1 MRRAGICFWMMI
13 KRMGRRPIYWGL
25 LLLFPAALFAVPA
38 FNKGVEKER
47 IAVGYVMESSEQ
59 TERGGRSGSGQAG
72 NEWNAEA
79 EPLPDSRQILRLLEE
94 RLSGT
99 SSEEAE
105 GQGVFEYRKYMNK
118 DILKQDIRRGEISCG
133 IIFDKDFAERLSEQ
147 DYRHCIS
154 LYLPEGMNVGGI
166 VQEDVFRQV
175 YQVYSAVWYAGL
187 LGQQGYEVKPEEV
200 LQKFSEY
207 QSEGKVFAVKYEE
220 SEKGED
226 PAADREGA
234 AMREQELMSD
244 GGQGSVLS
252 LRGILAFLTLMSAS
266 LGALDAARDLRCG
279 AGKGISHPCG
289 LFFAV
294 TGTPILLATVFLAAA
309 NIWTR
314 HGISDGFIKSV
325 LLSESGSA
333 LLYGLILWLLA
344 AAFAKSLPERVLEG
358 VMPCFLLAVLLC
370 CPIFFDLGESIP
382 LMGHISQLF
391 PITWYLRY
399 WS

>member
-1 MRRAGICFWMMI
+1 MMI
-13 KRMGRRPIYWGL
+13 KRMSIRPIYWAL
-25 LLLFPAALFAVPA
+25 LLLFPAALFAVLA

-79 EPLPDSRQILRLLEE
+79 EPLPDSRQILRVLEE

-105 GQGVFEYRKYMNK
+105 GVFEYRKYMNK
-118 DILKQDIRRGEISCG
+118 DILKQDIRRREISCG
-133 IIFDKDFAERLSEQ
+133 IVFDKDFAKRLSEQ

-187 LGQQGYEVKPEEV
+187 LDQQGYEVKPEEV
-200 LQKFSEY
+200 LWKFSEY

-226 PAADREGA
+226 PAA
-234 AMREQELMSD
+234 MREQELMSD
-244 GGQGSVLS
+244 EGQGSVLS

-289 LFFAV
+289 LVFAV
-294 TGTPILLATVFLAAA
+294 TGTPILSATVFLAAA

-325 LLSESGSA
+325 LLPESGSA

-370 CPIFFDLGESIP
+370 CSIFFDLGESIP